1 MRTVLVVDD
10 DEEILALVSELLL
23 EEGYWVLQ
31 ATSGE
36 AALEILARDIAIH
49 LLVTDV
55 VMPGMD
61 GIDLADRA
69 VAQRP
74 DIRVLYVSGFVKH
87 MPSRNRAGPHGNLLA
102 KPWRADDLKREVKA
116 VIGEAAPAP

>member
-10 DEEILALVSELLL
+10 DVEILALVSELLL
-23 EEGYWVLQ
+23 HEGYWILQ
-31 ATSGE
+31 AASGE
-36 AALEILARDIAIH
+36 EALEILERDIAIH

-55 VMPGMD
+55 VMPGID
-61 GIDLADRA
+61 GIDLAERA

-74 DIRVLYVSGFVKH
+74 DLRVLYVSGFVKH
-87 MPSRNRAGPHGNLLA
+87 MPSRSPAGPRGRLIP

-116 VIGEAAPAP
+116 EIGGAVPAL